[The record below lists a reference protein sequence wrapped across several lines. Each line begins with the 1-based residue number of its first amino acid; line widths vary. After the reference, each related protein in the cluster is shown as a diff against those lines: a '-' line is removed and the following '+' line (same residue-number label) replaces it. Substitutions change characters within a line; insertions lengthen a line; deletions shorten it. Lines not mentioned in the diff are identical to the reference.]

1 MNKSSVAIMAAVAM
15 AGAVDKFY
23 SSQFNFC
30 GGTDFSSVVSAR
42 RKSRRAKA
50 VKSFRKKK

>member
-1 MNKSSVAIMAAVAM
+1 M